1 MKPFIKFITFLIVL
15 IVVIVRCTK
24 EPQPI
29 QPKDITGQWKWLYT
43 FHLTELSDSNPLTPE
58 NSGINEIL
66 VFYKDHTWQKKV
78 NNLNVD
84 SGTYSLGHGVYTP
97 YSGAGIFKF
106 DSILYF
112 RDGKTFNDGFDYYEI
127 NHDTLHFTPYLGG
140 RFSSYTL
147 PFNGA
152 KYWKKQ

>member
-1 MKPFIKFITFLIVL
+1 MKYFIKLITFLIAL
-15 IVVIVRCTK
+15 IVVIIQCTK
-24 EPQPI
+24 EPQPVL
-29 QPKDITGQWKWLYT
+29 PKDITGQWRWIYT

-58 NSGINEIL
+58 HSGINEIL
-66 VFYKDHTWQKKV
+66 VFNGDHTWQKKV
-78 NNLNVD
+78 NNLKVD
-84 SGTYSLGHGVYTP
+84 SGTYSLGHGLYTP
-97 YSGAGIFKF
+97 YSGAGIFRF

-112 RDGKTFNDGFDYYEI
+112 RDGKTFEGGFDYYEI
-127 NHDTLHFTPYLGG
+127 LHDTLHMTPYLGG